1 MNITFNYTQ
10 TYAQTLNMLNTGF
23 NMSSIYINN
32 VLFPTVNE
40 YMSFMINMSNLFLN
54 TYFNIPISNEME
66 IYITFG
72 IFSLLFFTIIVLT
85 YEGSYYEEYQDT
97 LRRLYKYKKGFSS
110 LQKRY
115 ETLLS
120 EVKSYRSMMKNYLN
134 IRDENDML
142 KSSGLNK
149 KLLETVLN
157 LAKTNKTDNMNVIVN
172 IIERELNPVG
182 KKRPRRMASPL
193 YFESS

>member
-1 MNITFNYTQ
+1 MNMTINYTQ
-10 TYAQTLNMLNTGF
+10 IYNNVTSALYTGLTNNIQYMNNILF
-23 NMSSIYINN
+23 PYMNN
-32 VLFPTVNE
+32 VLLT
-40 YMSFMINMSNLFLN
+40 SINMTRCFLDN
-54 TYFNIPISNEME
+54 FFNIPHHQELE
-66 IYITFG
+66 IYITFAV
-72 IFSLLFFTIIVLT
+72 FSLLFFLIMILT
-85 YEGSYYEEYQDT
+85 SERSYFEEYEETMQR
-97 LRRLYKYKKGFSS
+97 LRKYKKAFSS

-120 EVKSYRSMMKNYLN
+120 EVKSYRGMMKNYLN

-142 KSSGLNK
+142 KSSGLNR
-149 KLLETVLN
+149 KLLETILN
-157 LAKTNKTDNMNVIVN
+157 LSKTQDITNMSTIVN

>member
-10 TYAQTLNMLNTGF
+10 AYAHTMNMLNTGF
-23 NMSSIYINN
+23 NMSSLYMNN
-32 VLFPTVNE
+32 VLYPTMNE
-40 YMSFMINMSNLFLN
+40 YMTYMLNMSTLFLN
-54 TYFNIPISNEME
+54 NYFNIPSPNEME

-72 IFSLLFFTIIVLT
+72 IFSLLFFTIIVLSS
-85 YEGSYYEEYQDT
+85 EGSYYEEYQDT
-97 LRRLYKYKKGFSS
+97 LRRVYKYKKGFST

-134 IRDENDML
+134 IRDENDVL

-149 KLLETVLN
+149 KLLETILN
-157 LAKTNKTDNMNVIVN
+157 LAKTNESGNMSVIVN